1 MEPAC
6 ASDAPAAI
14 VLFGHGSRDPRW
26 TEPFEAMRTA
36 VEQQAPGAVV
46 RLAYLEH
53 SPPGLDAAVAAL
65 AGEGHR
71 TIALVPLFLGAGA
84 HVRHDIP
91 AQAAEA
97 GARHGVALQVLPFI
111 GDAPAVVEAI
121 ARHVVSTV
129 PRGEAG

>member
-1 MEPAC
+1 MET
-6 ASDAPAAI
+6 ASRPEAAAAI

-26 TEPFEAMRTA
+26 TEPFEAMRAA
-36 VEQQAPGAVV
+36 VERQAPGAVV

-65 AGEGHR
+65 AAEGHR

-97 GARHGVALQVLPFI
+97 AARHGVALRVAPFI
-111 GDAPAVVEAI
+111 GDAPAVVDAI

-129 PRGEAG
+129 PHGESS